1 MGCKSEAQNGFDEWM
16 WRLDRTLYG
25 RAIFEDYPRLDVR
38 HLNRVGLLHGAHR
51 IEWSD
56 GSSAELDANEDGL
69 TIVHRTVSYPR
80 DLDDQLGLTWTP
92 CNFGA
97 SRPWFVCPKC
107 GTRAAVLSA
116 FPRFRCRVCH
126 PLVYA
131 STHRSE
137 HWQPK
142 PVVMVLMI

>member
-1 MGCKSEAQNGFDEWM
+1 MGCESEAHDVFAELFWQ
-16 WRLDRTLYG
+16 LDQTVYG
-25 RAIFEDYPRLDVR
+25 RAIFEKYPRLDVR
-38 HLNRVGLLHGAHR
+38 HLTREGLLDGAHR

-56 GSSAELDANEDGL
+56 GSAAELETNDDGL
-69 TIVHRTVSYPR
+69 TIVHRTAGYPR
-80 DLDDQLGLTWTP
+80 ELDDELRLTWTP
-92 CNFGA
+92 CNFGG

-116 FPRFRCRVCH
+116 FPRFRCRACH

-137 HWQPK
+137 QPEH
-142 PVVMVLMI
+142 VVTMLVI

>member
-1 MGCKSEAQNGFDEWM
+1 MGCESEAHDAFAEWF
-16 WRLDRTLYG
+16 WQLDQTVYG
-25 RAIFEDYPRLDVR
+25 RALFEEYPRLDVR
-38 HLNRVGLLHGAHR
+38 HLNREGLLHGAHG

-56 GSSAELDANEDGL
+56 GSFAGFDADDDGL
-69 TIVHRTVSYPR
+69 TIVHNLVHYPGE
-80 DLDDQLGLTWTP
+80 LDDELPLTWTP
-92 CNFGA
+92 CNFGG

-116 FPRFRCRVCH
+116 FPRFRCRDCH

-137 HWQPK
+137 QPES
-142 PVVMVLMI
+142 VVTMLVI